1 MTGKKLQRV
10 LACLLAV
17 LLLSQVGAF
26 SPAVLA
32 ADSSGYT
39 LHDGTAVIPA
49 GTSAGDVNRIL
60 AAALV
65 VGFDQMSSEEQNRI
79 LAGEWQ
85 YECEGKSAISTKN
98 TAWGPIT
105 GFESS
110 KKVGFVTTKHSHP
123 ALSANEDGSYPI
135 RLKLADGTLTNEV
148 KVYKAQKPVSSIA
161 LKDGVTI
168 TLPYNADVSINF
180 DALRERIFDQVV
192 ESTTPDMTV
201 NDVTI
206 EYYATAT
213 TGAVGEL
220 GHDWVSLE
228 GGKVSIYDYPAI
240 SEGNQQIRISYAGN
254 GTYGAVSAEVAV
266 TFADRA
272 DSHIVLKSGQKVAL
286 QYNDDVTVNYD
297 ALRAD
302 ILQQVVDEGTTPA
315 LTTENTEIKYY
326 AASSTGL
333 FHDWVSLE
341 GEGVYPA
348 ISAGD
353 QKIQISFKGDD
364 AYKASSDEVTVTF
377 TERPSVTA
385 TQKENPTFRLRYT
398 DKNGTVEPDYENIQ
412 QQVWDAV
419 IESTDPSL
427 TASDVTIEYYATP
440 TITIGGV
447 GKNWAPLEGITTE
460 IAGQKVGY
468 PAIPEGTQK
477 VRISWAGNKNY
488 APWTVEADVN
498 ITGRPEVEVA
508 TKENPTFQ
516 LAFTAD
522 GEAIYDNI
530 RQQVWDAV
538 VVSTKPALTVDDV
551 TIEYYATATTGATDK
566 LGHAWVALTGGKVNG
581 LTYPAIGEGTQEVRI
596 TWGGSKDYAA
606 WQWQGNVAVTGRAD
620 APFRLKEG
628 VTEGMTVAIVYNRDQ
643 SINYEETAQALRDAL
658 LESTD
663 SNISIDDVTVQYNAG
678 IDVIKNY
685 QPLNYSPTGSDIID
699 QFVKFGLGSQ
709 TIHFVWNG
717 NAAYKP
723 LKLDDVTVKMS
734 DNRIKSR
741 IVLKDGVSITYHMDP
756 AVMEQEIFE
765 NLIDWDASTL
775 PEKSTLSVAD
785 FTFEYYGENVLG
797 EEDGGISG
805 GVPDWAPV
813 AGGTVN
819 FLNYPQ
825 MGAGENQKVR
835 VSYSGNGE
843 YRPCKNVEGT
853 LTVNKAKVSVKVHS
867 TSIYADE
874 AKDKLGEGF
883 VTTDPADKFDIYT
896 IYGGMTSDVTT
907 SVFVQLPERM
917 TNGTIIMLID
927 KTLKDLDK
935 KTLTEMMQQGT
946 TVGELRKLLSEIVG
960 KGDKLPQPMKD
971 LLKKVGIDIDTL
983 VKLNEALN
991 KLPGLLDN
999 VRVAFGTPDQ
1009 AGIYTVC
1016 AVTNN
1021 KNYETGFGMGT
1032 LVVKKHYSGVKL
1044 QWNQTIPNGKLT
1056 TEEAKNFDF
1065 GVTLMY
1071 DGNPAKK
1078 QTNVHYLYSGFTS
1091 KWKPYSSTTTP
1102 PTEPGR
1108 YVVTVV
1114 TLGGNYQAAP
1124 ITRAFQITK

>member
-26 SPAVLA
+26 SPAVFA

-39 LHDGTAVIPA
+39 LHDGTAIIPA
-49 GTSAGDVNRIL
+49 GTSKEDVDRIL

-65 VGFDQMSSEEQNRI
+65 VGFDRMSGEEQDRI
-79 LAGEWQ
+79 LTGEWQ
-85 YECEGKSAISTKN
+85 YACEGKSAISTKN
-98 TAWGPIT
+98 TAWGPVT
-105 GFESS
+105 GFDSS
-110 KKVGFVTTKHSHP
+110 KKFGLVTTKYSHP
-123 ALSANEDGSYPI
+123 ALSANEDASYPI

-148 KVYKAQKPVSSIA
+148 KVYKAQKPVSSIT
-161 LKDGVTI
+161 LKEGVTV

-192 ESTTPDMTV
+192 ESTTPDLKV

-213 TGAVGEL
+213 TGSL
-220 GHDWVSLE
+220 GALGRAWAPLE
-228 GGKVSIYDYPAI
+228 GGKVDDLNYPAI
-240 SEGNQQIRISYAGN
+240 SEGDQQIRISYAGN
-254 GTYGAVSAEVAV
+254 DTYGAASAEVTV
-266 TFADRA
+266 TFADREA
-272 DSHIVLKSGQKVAL
+272 SNIVLKPDQQVAL
-286 QYNDDVTVNYD
+286 PYTDATTVDSD
-297 ALRAD
+297 ALRAA
-302 ILQQVVDEGTTPA
+302 ILQQIVDEGTTPS
-315 LTTENTEIKYY
+315 LTAENTEIKYY
-326 AASSTGL
+326 ATATNGAAVG
-333 FHDWVSLE
+333 FGKNWAPLE
-341 GEGVYPA
+341 GGKVDGLNYPA

-353 QKIQISFKGDD
+353 QQIQISFKGDD
-364 AYKASSDEVTVTF
+364 AYKASSATTTVTF
-377 TERPSVTA
+377 TERPGI
-385 TQKENPTFRLRYT
+385 E
-398 DKNGTVEPDYENIQ
+398 
-412 QQVWDAV
+412 AV
-419 IESTDPSL
+419 
-427 TASDVTIEYYATP
+427 
-440 TITIGGV
+440 
-447 GKNWAPLEGITTE
+447 
-460 IAGQKVGY
+460 
-468 PAIPEGTQK
+468 
-477 VRISWAGNKNY
+477 
-488 APWTVEADVN
+488 
-498 ITGRPEVEVA
+498 
-508 TKENPTFQ
+508 TKENPTFK

-522 GEAIYDNI
+522 GAAIYDNI
-530 RQQVWDAV
+530 RQQVWGAV

-551 TIEYYATATTGATDK
+551 TIEYYATATTGAVDK

-596 TWGGSKDYAA
+596 TWGGSKNYAP
-606 WQWQGNVAVTGRAD
+606 WSWEGDVVVTGRAA
-620 APFRLKEG
+620 APFQLKQG
-628 VTEGMTVAIVYNRDQ
+628 VTEGMTVAMVYNRDQ

-663 SNISIDDVTVQYNAG
+663 PNISIDDVTVQYNAG
-678 IDVIKNY
+678 IKNY
-685 QPLNYSPTGSDIID
+685 QPLNYSPTGSDFID

-717 NAAYKP
+717 NANYKP
-723 LKLDDVTVKMS
+723 LKLDDVKVNMEDHRTASAV
-734 DNRIKSR
+734 
-741 IVLKDGVSITYHMDP
+741 VLKSGASITYNMD
-756 AVMEQEIFE
+756 ANVMLQAIFE

-775 PEKSTLSVAD
+775 PKKGTLSVAD
-785 FTFEYYGENVLG
+785 FTIEYYGKNVLG

-805 GVPDWAPV
+805 DVPNWAPV

-825 MGAGENQKVR
+825 MGAGEQQIR
-835 VSYSGNGE
+835 VTFKGDE
-843 YRPCKNVEGT
+843 AYRPSTPIEGN

-867 TSIYADE
+867 TSIYAEE

-896 IYGGMTSDVTT
+896 IYGGMTSDVTG

-917 TNGTIIMLID
+917 TKGTIIKLID
-927 KTLKDLDK
+927 QTLKGLDQ

-946 TVGELRKLLSEIVG
+946 TVGELRKLLSDIVG
-960 KGDKLPQPMKD
+960 KGDKLPQPVKD

-991 KLPGLLDN
+991 KFPGLLDN

-1009 AGIYTVC
+1009 AGIYTVY
-1016 AVTNN
+1016 AITNN
-1021 KNYETGFGMGT
+1021 KNYETGFGMGA

-1056 TEEAKNFDF
+1056 AEEAKSFDF

-1071 DGNPAKK
+1071 DGNPAEK

-1102 PTEPGR
+1102 PTDPGR

>member
-39 LHDGTAVIPA
+39 LQDGTAIIKPGMSDA
-49 GTSAGDVNRIL
+49 EVNRAL
-60 AAALV
+60 TRALV
-65 VGFDQMSSEEQNRI
+65 VGFDQMSEADQNA
-79 LAGEWQ
+79 LLDSLQWE
-85 YECEGKSAISTKN
+85 YECEGKDTKTDRIKHSN
-98 TAWGPIT
+98 WGSIG
-105 GFESS
+105 GFESETS
-110 KKVGFVTTKHSHP
+110 IGIGKYKVTTYYKHP
-123 ALSANEDGSYPI
+123 ALAKNSDGNYNVRVQGTQAAVTLTKAEKLSSSITLKQGTSVKLPYNEDG
-135 RLKLADGTLTNEV
+135 TL
-148 KVYKAQKPVSSIA
+148 
-161 LKDGVTI
+161 
-168 TLPYNADVSINF
+168 NA
-180 DALRERIFDQVV
+180 DALRAAIFAQVV
-192 ESTTPDMTV
+192 ENTTPELTV
-201 NDVTI
+201 SDVTIEYYATAESGSVGNIGEAWMPLEGGTKDLLTYPAISAGKQKIQISYAGNNTYFGTTSQEVMVTFTERADSHIVLKPDQQVALPYTDATTVDSDALRATILQQVVDEGTTPSLTAENTEIKYYATATTGAAVGFGKNWAPLEGGKVDGLTYPAISAGDQQIQISFKGDDAYKVSSETTTVTFTERPGIEAVTKENPTFKLDFTADGAAIYDNIRQKVWDAVVVSTNPTLTVDNVTI

-213 TGAVGEL
+213 TGAV
-220 GHDWVSLE
+220 
-228 GGKVSIYDYPAI
+228 
-240 SEGNQQIRISYAGN
+240 
-254 GTYGAVSAEVAV
+254 
-266 TFADRA
+266 
-272 DSHIVLKSGQKVAL
+272 
-286 QYNDDVTVNYD
+286 
-297 ALRAD
+297 
-302 ILQQVVDEGTTPA
+302 
-315 LTTENTEIKYY
+315 
-326 AASSTGL
+326 
-333 FHDWVSLE
+333 
-341 GEGVYPA
+341 
-348 ISAGD
+348 
-353 QKIQISFKGDD
+353 
-364 AYKASSDEVTVTF
+364 
-377 TERPSVTA
+377 
-385 TQKENPTFRLRYT
+385 
-398 DKNGTVEPDYENIQ
+398 
-412 QQVWDAV
+412 
-419 IESTDPSL
+419 
-427 TASDVTIEYYATP
+427 
-440 TITIGGV
+440 
-447 GKNWAPLEGITTE
+447 
-460 IAGQKVGY
+460 
-468 PAIPEGTQK
+468 
-477 VRISWAGNKNY
+477 
-488 APWTVEADVN
+488 
-498 ITGRPEVEVA
+498 
-508 TKENPTFQ
+508 
-516 LAFTAD
+516 
-522 GEAIYDNI
+522 
-530 RQQVWDAV
+530 
-538 VVSTKPALTVDDV
+538 
-551 TIEYYATATTGATDK
+551 DK

-606 WQWQGNVAVTGRAD
+606 WQWQGNVTVTGRAD

-658 LESTD
+658 LESTAP
-663 SNISIDDVTVQYNAG
+663 NISIDDVTVQYNAG
-678 IDVIKNY
+678 IKNY

-741 IVLKDGVSITYHMDP
+741 IVLKDGASITYNMD
-756 AVMEQEIFE
+756 ANVMLQAIFE

-775 PEKSTLSVAD
+775 PSKGTLSAAD

-805 GVPDWAPV
+805 GVPNWAPV

-819 FLNYPQ
+819 LLTYPQ

-835 VSYSGNGE
+835 VSYSGNDE

-896 IYGGMTSDVTT
+896 IYGGVTSDVTT

-917 TNGTIIMLID
+917 TKGTIIDLID
-927 KTLKDLDK
+927 QTLKGLHQ

-946 TVGELRKLLSEIVG
+946 TVGELRKLLSDIVG
-960 KGDKLPQPMKD
+960 KGDKLSQPVKD
-971 LLKKVGIDIDTL
+971 LFKKVGIDIDTL

-1009 AGIYTVC
+1009 AGIYTVY
-1016 AVTNN
+1016 AITNN
-1021 KNYETGFGMGT
+1021 KNYETGFGMGA

-1056 TEEAKNFDF
+1056 AEEAKYFDF

-1071 DGNPAKK
+1071 DGNPAEK

>member
-26 SPAVLA
+26 SPAVFA

-49 GTSAGDVNRIL
+49 GTSAGDVNSIL
-60 AAALV
+60 AAALIE
-65 VGFDQMSSEEQNRI
+65 GFGQMTADEQKAI
-79 LAGEWQ
+79 LD
-85 YECEGKSAISTKN
+85 K
-98 TAWGPIT
+98 
-105 GFESS
+105 GFEYQCHFMKGLAPSFNS
-110 KKVGFVTTKHSHP
+110 YWGSVAGGQTKKEGLITYVCP
-123 ALSANEDGSYPI
+123 ALADNKDGDYKVRLTGTTAEVTLTKAEKLSSSITLKQGASVKLPYNEDG
-135 RLKLADGTLTNEV
+135 TL
-148 KVYKAQKPVSSIA
+148 
-161 LKDGVTI
+161 
-168 TLPYNADVSINF
+168 NA
-180 DALRERIFDQVV
+180 
-192 ESTTPDMTV
+192 
-201 NDVTI
+201 
-206 EYYATAT
+206 
-213 TGAVGEL
+213 
-220 GHDWVSLE
+220 
-228 GGKVSIYDYPAI
+228 
-240 SEGNQQIRISYAGN
+240 
-254 GTYGAVSAEVAV
+254 
-266 TFADRA
+266 
-272 DSHIVLKSGQKVAL
+272 
-286 QYNDDVTVNYD
+286 D
-297 ALRAD
+297 ALRAA
-302 ILQQVVDEGTTPA
+302 ILQQVVDEGTTPS
-315 LTTENTEIKYY
+315 LTAENTEIKYY
-326 AASSTGL
+326 ATATTGAAVG
-333 FHDWVSLE
+333 FGKNWAPLE
-341 GEGVYPA
+341 GGKVDGLIYPA

-353 QKIQISFKGDD
+353 QQIQISFKGDD
-364 AYKASSDEVTVTF
+364 TYKASSETTTVTF
-377 TERPSVTA
+377 TERPGI
-385 TQKENPTFRLRYT
+385 E
-398 DKNGTVEPDYENIQ
+398 
-412 QQVWDAV
+412 AV
-419 IESTDPSL
+419 
-427 TASDVTIEYYATP
+427 
-440 TITIGGV
+440 
-447 GKNWAPLEGITTE
+447 
-460 IAGQKVGY
+460 
-468 PAIPEGTQK
+468 
-477 VRISWAGNKNY
+477 
-488 APWTVEADVN
+488 
-498 ITGRPEVEVA
+498 
-508 TKENPTFQ
+508 TKENPTFK
-516 LAFTAD
+516 LAFTAG

-538 VVSTKPALTVDDV
+538 VVSTNPTLTVDDV

-596 TWGGSKDYAA
+596 TWGGSKNYAA

-628 VTEGMTVAIVYNRDQ
+628 VTEGMTVAMVYNRDQ
-643 SINYEETAQALRDAL
+643 SINYEATAQALRDAL
-658 LESTD
+658 LESTAP
-663 SNISIDDVTVQYNAG
+663 NISIDDVTVQYNAG
-678 IDVIKNY
+678 IKNY
-685 QPLNYSPTGSDIID
+685 QPLNYSPTGSDFID

-717 NAAYKP
+717 NADYKP
-723 LKLDDVTVKMS
+723 LKLDDVKVNME
-734 DNRIKSR
+734 DHR
-741 IVLKDGVSITYHMDP
+741 IVSEVVLKSGASITYNMD
-756 AVMEQEIFE
+756 ANAMLQAIFE
-765 NLIDWDASTL
+765 NLIDWDASKL

-785 FTFEYYGENVLG
+785 FTIEYYAENEV
-797 EEDGGISG
+797 EIDGMTTG
-805 GVPDWAPV
+805 
-813 AGGTVN
+813 GGTHLYMPLEGGKGGAFEGDLVKS
-819 FLNYPQ
+819 LTYPQ
-825 MGAGENQKVR
+825 MGAGEQKIR
-835 VSYSGNGE
+835 VTYKGNAD
-843 YRPCKNVEGT
+843 YRSSTPIEGN

-874 AKDKLGEGF
+874 AKDKLGKGF

-1021 KNYETGFGMGT
+1021 KNYETGFGMGA

-1056 TEEAKNFDF
+1056 AEEAKNFDF

-1071 DGNPAKK
+1071 DGKPAEK

>member
-26 SPAVLA
+26 SPAVFA

-65 VGFDQMSSEEQNRI
+65 EGFDQMTAEEQDAIVNKGFEYQCHFMKGSAPSLKSYWGSVAGGTTKKEGLGKLSVEYTCPALADNKDGDYKVR
-79 LAGEWQ
+79 LAG
-85 YECEGKSAISTKN
+85 T
-98 TAWGPIT
+98 TA
-105 GFESS
+105 E
-110 KKVGFVTTKHSHP
+110 V
-123 ALSANEDGSYPI
+123 
-135 RLKLADGTLTNEV
+135 TLT
-148 KVYKAQKPVSSIA
+148 KAEKLSSSIA
-161 LKDGVTI
+161 LKEGVSI
-168 TLPYNADVSINF
+168 ALPYNEDGTLNA
-180 DALRERIFDQVV
+180 DALRAAIFAQVV
-192 ESTTPDMTV
+192 ENTTPELMV
-201 NDVTI
+201 SNVTI
-206 EYYATAT
+206 EYYATAES
-213 TGAVGEL
+213 GSAGNIGKE
-220 GHDWVSLE
+220 WMPLE
-228 GGKVSIYDYPAI
+228 GGTKDLLTYPAI
-240 SEGNQQIRISYAGN
+240 SAGDQQIQISFKGDD
-254 GTYGAVSAEVAV
+254 TYKASSETTTV
-266 TFADRA
+266 TFTERA

-286 QYNDDVTVNYD
+286 PYTDATTVDFD
-297 ALRAD
+297 ALRAA
-302 ILQQVVDEGTTPA
+302 ILQQVVSEDTTPV
-315 LTTENTEIKYY
+315 LTTENTEIKYKFTFGLTDTWVDL
-326 AASSTGL
+326 TGGTIAPA
-333 FHDWVSLE
+333 VSAKSYE
-341 GEGVYPA
+341 
-348 ISAGD
+348 
-353 QKIQISFKGDD
+353 IQISFKGDD
-364 AYKASSDEVTVTF
+364 AYKASSETTTVTF
-377 TERPSVTA
+377 TERPGI
-385 TQKENPTFRLRYT
+385 E
-398 DKNGTVEPDYENIQ
+398 
-412 QQVWDAV
+412 AV
-419 IESTDPSL
+419 
-427 TASDVTIEYYATP
+427 
-440 TITIGGV
+440 
-447 GKNWAPLEGITTE
+447 
-460 IAGQKVGY
+460 
-468 PAIPEGTQK
+468 
-477 VRISWAGNKNY
+477 
-488 APWTVEADVN
+488 
-498 ITGRPEVEVA
+498 
-508 TKENPTFQ
+508 TKENPTFK

-530 RQQVWDAV
+530 RQQVWGAV
-538 VVSTKPALTVDDV
+538 VVSTNPALTVDDV
-551 TIEYYATATTGATDK
+551 TIEYYATAESGSLGSTGK
-566 LGHAWVALTGGKVNG
+566 AWMPLEGGTKDW

-606 WQWQGNVAVTGRAD
+606 WQWKGNVAVTGRAD

-628 VTEGMTVAIVYNRDQ
+628 VTEGMTVAMVYNRDQ
-643 SINYEETAQALRDAL
+643 SINYEATAQALRDAL

-663 SNISIDDVTVQYNAG
+663 PNISIDDVTVQYNAG
-678 IDVIKNY
+678 IKNY

-699 QFVKFGLGSQ
+699 QLVKFGLGSQ
-709 TIHFVWNG
+709 TIHFAWNG
-717 NAAYKP
+717 NADYKP
-723 LKLDDVTVKMS
+723 LKLDDVKVNME
-734 DNRIKSR
+734 DHRIASAV
-741 IVLKDGVSITYHMDP
+741 VLKSGASITYNMD
-756 AVMEQEIFE
+756 ANVMLQAIFE

-775 PEKSTLSVAD
+775 PEKGTLSVAD
-785 FTFEYYGENVLG
+785 FTIEYYGENVLG

-813 AGGTVN
+813 AGGTVKT
-819 FLNYPQ
+819 LKYPQ
-825 MGAGENQKVR
+825 MGAGEQQIR
-835 VSYSGNGE
+835 VTFKGDE
-843 YRPCKNVEGT
+843 AYRPSTPIEGN

-867 TSIYADE
+867 TSIYAEE

-896 IYGGMTSDVTT
+896 IYGGMTSDVTG

-917 TNGTIIMLID
+917 TKGTIIMLID
-927 KTLKDLDK
+927 QTLKGLHQ

-946 TVGELRKLLSEIVG
+946 TVGELRKLLSDIVG
-960 KGDKLPQPMKD
+960 KGDKLPQSVKD

-991 KLPGLLDN
+991 KFPGLLDN

-1009 AGIYTVC
+1009 AGIYTVY
-1016 AVTNN
+1016 AITNN
-1021 KNYETGFGMGT
+1021 KNYETGFGMGA

-1056 TEEAKNFDF
+1056 AEEAKNFDF

-1071 DGNPAKK
+1071 DGNPAEK

>member
-1 MTGKKLQRV
+1 MTGKKLQRL

-26 SPAVLA
+26 SPAVFA
-32 ADSSGYT
+32 ADASGYT
-39 LHDGTAVIPA
+39 LQDGTAIIPA
-49 GTSAGDVNRIL
+49 GTSQEDVDRIL

-65 VGFDQMSSEEQNRI
+65 VGFDQMSGEEQDRI
-79 LAGEWQ
+79 LTGEWQ
-85 YECEGKSAISTKN
+85 YACEGKSAISTKN
-98 TAWGPIT
+98 TAWGPVT
-105 GFESS
+105 GFDSS
-110 KKVGFVTTKHSHP
+110 KKFGLVTTKYSHP
-123 ALSANEDGSYPI
+123 ALSANEDASYPI

-148 KVYKAQKPVSSIA
+148 KVYKAQKPVSSIT
-161 LKDGVTI
+161 LKEGVTV

-192 ESTTPDMTV
+192 ESTTPDLKV

-213 TGAVGEL
+213 TGAAVGF
-220 GHDWVSLE
+220 GKNWAPLE
-228 GGKVSIYDYPAI
+228 GGKVDGLNYPAI
-240 SEGNQQIRISYAGN
+240 SAGDQQIRISYAGN
-254 GTYGAVSAEVAV
+254 NTYGAASAEVTV

-272 DSHIVLKSGQKVAL
+272 DSHIVLKPDQQVAL
-286 QYNDDVTVNYD
+286 PYTDATTVDSD
-297 ALRAD
+297 ALRAT
-302 ILQQVVDEGTTPA
+302 ILQQVVDEGTTPS
-315 LTTENTEIKYY
+315 LTAVNTEIKYY
-326 AASSTGL
+326 ATATTGAAVG
-333 FHDWVSLE
+333 FGKNWAPLE
-341 GEGVYPA
+341 GGKVDGLNYPA

-353 QKIQISFKGDD
+353 QQIQISFKGDD
-364 AYKASSDEVTVTF
+364 TYKASSETTTVTF
-377 TERPSVTA
+377 TERP
-385 TQKENPTFRLRYT
+385 
-398 DKNGTVEPDYENIQ
+398 G
-412 QQVWDAV
+412 
-419 IESTDPSL
+419 IE
-427 TASDVTIEYYATP
+427 A
-440 TITIGGV
+440 
-447 GKNWAPLEGITTE
+447 
-460 IAGQKVGY
+460 
-468 PAIPEGTQK
+468 
-477 VRISWAGNKNY
+477 
-488 APWTVEADVN
+488 
-498 ITGRPEVEVA
+498 A
-508 TKENPTFQ
+508 TKENPTFK
-516 LAFTAD
+516 LDFTAD

-538 VVSTKPALTVDDV
+538 VVSTKPALTVDNV
-551 TIEYYATATTGATDK
+551 TIEYYATATTGAVDK

-596 TWGGSKDYAA
+596 TWGGSKNYAA

-620 APFRLKEG
+620 APFRFKEG
-628 VTEGMTVAIVYNRDQ
+628 VTEGRTVAMVYNRDQ
-643 SINYEETAQALRDAL
+643 SINYEETAQALREAL

-663 SNISIDDVTVQYNAG
+663 SNISIDDVTVQYNADITG
-678 IDVIKNY
+678 ITKNY
-685 QPLNYSPTGSDIID
+685 KPLDCNETLVL
-699 QFVKFGLGSQ
+699 VKFGLGNQ
-709 TIHFVWNG
+709 IIHFSWSG
-717 NAAYKP
+717 NADYKP

-775 PEKSTLSVAD
+775 PEKSTLSAAD

-835 VSYSGNGE
+835 VSYSGNDE
-843 YRPCKNVEGT
+843 YCPCKNVEGT

-867 TSIYADE
+867 TSIYAEE
-874 AKDKLGEGF
+874 AKNKLGEGF
-883 VTTDPADKFDIYT
+883 ITTDPADKFDIYT

-907 SVFVQLPERM
+907 SVFVQRPERM
-917 TNGTIIMLID
+917 TKATIIKLID
-927 KTLKDLDK
+927 KMLHDLDQ

-946 TVGELRKLLSEIVG
+946 TVGELRKLLSDIVG
-960 KGDKLPQPMKD
+960 KGDKLPQPVKD

-991 KLPGLLDN
+991 KFPGLLDN

-1009 AGIYTVC
+1009 AGIYTVY
-1016 AVTNN
+1016 AITNN
-1021 KNYETGFGMGT
+1021 KNYETGFGMGA

-1056 TEEAKNFDF
+1056 AEGAKNFDF

-1071 DGNPAKK
+1071 DGKPAEK